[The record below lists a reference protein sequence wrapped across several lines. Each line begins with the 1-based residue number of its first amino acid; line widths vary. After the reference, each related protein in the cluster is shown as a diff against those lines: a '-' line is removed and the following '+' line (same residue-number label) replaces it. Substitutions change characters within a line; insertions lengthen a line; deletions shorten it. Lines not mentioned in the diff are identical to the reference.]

1 MEALEDLSYKHVTE
15 IKFYKTEMADE
26 GVKYVCKFVEKVK
39 SA

>member
-15 IKFYKTEMADE
+15 IKFYKTEMSDE